1 MIINYKDKLFLE
13 EFLQKSSDS
22 IEMLI
27 ICKLFV
33 ATGEFLHENI
43 KYGAFKTIISV
54 MEKMGIL
61 DQKYFNM
68 SRSHIYIL
76 DELKKRILTEI
87 QDELSRFNI
96 EDLQQVCMKAANI
109 LSECSVAIFE
119 PDRIYPDVSLI
130 KTINIISE
138 KTNEDPKGAE
148 TQERSSYL
156 KQSLNLLYS
165 QTENLNCN
173 QGLKK
178 VEFDEFS
185 KLLTFECSLIIIL
198 ELRSAL
204 SSKLIN
210 IVEFNIKPLGIYS
223 VELEKSSKVME
234 NMLGLNEKLY
244 AKNEDKIMK
253 IFKSEHGFDDE
264 SIISLLNLFDGTVTM
279 FSKTKS
285 EMKELLQSKLRLD
298 KKQLDFFMNI
308 MFFDTQGIKGNIS
321 KVIKNVNCS
330 IFSTPFVQNINGN
343 VMVNKANLI
352 EASMYLRRR
361 IMNEDISDRGVH
373 PLVKK
378 LRNEKV
384 LPILQKNLKDAGID
398 STINKNLEEIKDL
411 KQLLQNQ
418 KGFPHELDLYYV
430 ENGTLKIFD
439 LKNYMIPLSIKDV
452 ARVKKSIAK
461 EVTKLFKLNNFIENN
476 KQIVKNSLK
485 SNFDTIKYGILITNN
500 YSPFTSY
507 KGVQIIT
514 VSKYLNNL

>member
-1 MIINYKDKLFLE
+1 
-13 EFLQKSSDS
+13 
-22 IEMLI
+22 
-27 ICKLFV
+27 
-33 ATGEFLHENI
+33 
-43 KYGAFKTIISV
+43 
-54 MEKMGIL
+54 
-61 DQKYFNM
+61 
-68 SRSHIYIL
+68 
-76 DELKKRILTEI
+76 
-87 QDELSRFNI
+87 
-96 EDLQQVCMKAANI
+96 MKAANI

-285 EMKELLQSKLRLD
+285 EMKELLPSKLRLA
-298 KKQLDFFMNI
+298 KKQLDFFLNI
-308 MFFDTQGIKGNIS
+308 MFFNTLGIKGNIS

-330 IFSTPFVQNINGN
+330 ICSNPYVQKINGN
-343 VMVNKANLI
+343 IMVIMANRL
-352 EASMYLRRR
+352 EASIHLR
-361 IMNEDISDRGVH
+361 
-373 PLVKK
+373 L
-378 LRNEKV
+378 
-384 LPILQKNLKDAGID
+384 ILLHI
-398 STINKNLEEIKDL
+398 
-411 KQLLQNQ
+411 
-418 KGFPHELDLYYV
+418 
-430 ENGTLKIFD
+430 
-439 LKNYMIPLSIKDV
+439 
-452 ARVKKSIAK
+452 
-461 EVTKLFKLNNFIENN
+461 
-476 KQIVKNSLK
+476 
-485 SNFDTIKYGILITNN
+485 
-500 YSPFTSY
+500 
-507 KGVQIIT
+507 
-514 VSKYLNNL
+514 

>member
-1 MIINYKDKLFLE
+1 
-13 EFLQKSSDS
+13 
-22 IEMLI
+22 
-27 ICKLFV
+27 
-33 ATGEFLHENI
+33 
-43 KYGAFKTIISV
+43 
-54 MEKMGIL
+54 
-61 DQKYFNM
+61 
-68 SRSHIYIL
+68 
-76 DELKKRILTEI
+76 
-87 QDELSRFNI
+87 
-96 EDLQQVCMKAANI
+96 
-109 LSECSVAIFE
+109 
-119 PDRIYPDVSLI
+119 
-130 KTINIISE
+130 
-138 KTNEDPKGAE
+138 
-148 TQERSSYL
+148 
-156 KQSLNLLYS
+156 
-165 QTENLNCN
+165 
-173 QGLKK
+173 
-178 VEFDEFS
+178 
-185 KLLTFECSLIIIL
+185 
-198 ELRSAL
+198 
-204 SSKLIN
+204 
-210 IVEFNIKPLGIYS
+210 
-223 VELEKSSKVME
+223 ME

-514 VSKYLNNL
+514 VSQYLNNLVKD